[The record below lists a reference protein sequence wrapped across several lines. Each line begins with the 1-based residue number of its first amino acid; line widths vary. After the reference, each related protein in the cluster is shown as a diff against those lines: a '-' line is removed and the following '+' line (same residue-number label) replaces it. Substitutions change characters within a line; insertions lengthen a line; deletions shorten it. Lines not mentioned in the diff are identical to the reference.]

1 MRLLIVLVTIVLF
14 GLVGPVPVR
23 AEMMDHCDHARTI
36 PALRTCVQHAR
47 THGHIDNYGIT
58 RSLVAKLDAAQ
69 AALARG
75 QSAVAVHKLEA
86 FVHAVD
92 AQTGKHIAAEHAAHL
107 RMHAEAIMTALG
119 GRV

>member
-1 MRLLIVLVTIVLF
+1 MRLFMVIVAIMLF

-23 AEMMDHCDHARTI
+23 AEVMDHCDHALTI

-47 THGHIDNYGIT
+47 DHGHIDSRGIA

-69 AALARG
+69 AALERG
-75 QSAVAVHKLEA
+75 QSAVAVRKLEA

-107 RMHAEAIMTALG
+107 RMHAEAVVTALG
-119 GRV
+119 G